1 MGASFI
7 LAAIALVAVGP
18 HSPIQHR
25 CGWLDNPTPANW
37 WLTDSQGEWILSV
50 QGGYQA
56 PGLDDMPDMS
66 THGWVE
72 TNGYYG
78 YTCACLDVTVDDAAH
93 RITRL
98 VKTTAVPLRKC
109 RADPKLPKR

>member
-1 MGASFI
+1 MSALLI
-7 LAAIALVAVGP
+7 LAAAAAMSWP
-18 HSPIQHR
+18 QSPIQHR

-37 WLTDSQGEWILSV
+37 WLTDRQGEWILSV

-56 PGLDDMPDMS
+56 PGMDDMPDMS
-66 THGWVE
+66 EHGWVK

-78 YTCACLDVTVDDAAH
+78 YRCACLDVTVDQAEH

-98 VKTTAVPLRKC
+98 IKSVPEPLRQC
-109 RADPKLPKR
+109 RTDPKLPRR

>member
-1 MGASFI
+1 MGLSLI
-7 LAAIALVAVGP
+7 LAAAAMVSGP
-18 HSPIQHR
+18 QSSIQHR

-56 PGLDDMPDMS
+56 PGMDDMPDMS
-66 THGWVE
+66 EHGWVK

-78 YTCACLDVTVDDAAH
+78 YTCACLDVTVDPAKKL
-93 RITRL
+93 ISRL
-98 VKTTAVPLRKC
+98 VRATQIPLRQC
-109 RADPKLPKR
+109 RADRKLPRR